1 MTEKNNSQT
10 VVIAGVGPGLGAS
23 LAKTFAQHGCRI
35 GLFAR
40 FRDYLADLEG
50 EIKKRGESAL
60 GVAVDLTDAD
70 QISKGFAKVREAFG
84 SIDVLMYHAGS
95 SAWKGLS
102 ALTREEFEHS
112 WRVGAYGGFLCAK
125 EAVPDML
132 NKGKGAI
139 IFTGATSSVRGR
151 AGALDFSS
159 AKFAV
164 RGLAESL
171 ARELWPKGIHVAH
184 VIIDGVIDTPD
195 VRTPLSPAPTE
206 PLLSPDA
213 IAETYWNLVMQQRS
227 AWTLELDVRPS
238 NEDFFV

>member
-1 MTEKNNSQT
+1 MTENDRDLS

-23 LAKTFAQHGCRI
+23 LARTFARHGCRV

-40 FRDYLADLEG
+40 SRDYLADLE
-50 EIKKRGESAL
+50 EDITKRNGSAL
-60 GVAVDLTDAD
+60 GVTVDLTVAD
-70 QISKGFAKVREAFG
+70 HISNAFAQVRKAFG
-84 SIDVLMYHAGS
+84 PVDVLIYHAGS
-95 SAWKGLS
+95 SAWKGLLE
-102 ALTREEFEHS
+102 LTPEQFEHS
-112 WRVGAYGGFLCAK
+112 WRVGAYGGFLCAR

-132 NKGKGAI
+132 SRGKGAM

-151 AGALDFSS
+151 GGALDFSS

-184 VIIDGVIDTPD
+184 VVIDGVIDTPE
-195 VRTPLSPAPTE
+195 VRAQFSPAPTE
-206 PLLSPDA
+206 PLLNPDA
-213 IAETYWNLVMQQRS
+213 IAETYWNLVTQDRS